1 MRMNEQSSTG
11 QPLVS
16 IITPSYNHASF
27 LEQTIQSVLAQ
38 DYPSIEYIVVD
49 GGSTDGSVEIIKRY
63 EHGIARWVSEA
74 DRGQSHAINKGFRL
88 ARGDIVAWLNSDD
101 LYFPDA
107 VSTAVRR
114 FQQQPNLGLFYGHCV
129 FVGRDGEFVRYF
141 TEVEPYD
148 RSRLCNCSD
157 YIMQPTT
164 FFRRDVLLD
173 VGLLDESLHFTMDW
187 DLWCRLAKSGCGV
200 HYESALIAAT
210 RVYPETKTLAG
221 GRTRLDEIK
230 RIIRRHGTAW
240 WPHAW
245 YGYYACE
252 VRQFLERERFPFFR
266 RLCLGLRLLSLT
278 FGAARNIV
286 YDLRQ
291 GKNLYGLRRY
301 THRLLKGARLT
312 WPLYGEARAIEL
324 SFRADVPLVGTVQLA
339 GAEPV
344 PLKLPGSPKPGLVRV
359 PIPARKSNHV
369 IDLSIIIERP
379 TRPNLP
385 ARLEKVELV

>member
-1 MRMNEQSSTG
+1 MNSQSSAS

-16 IITPSYNHASF
+16 IITPSYNHAPF
-27 LEQTIQSVLAQ
+27 LEQTIRSVLAQ
-38 DYPSIEYIVVD
+38 DYPNIEYIVVD

-63 EHGIARWVSEA
+63 EDGIARWVSEP

-114 FQQQPNLGLFYGHCV
+114 FQERPDLGLLYGHCV
-129 FVGRDGEFVRYF
+129 FVDRDGAFVRYF

-148 RSRLCNCSD
+148 KFRLCNCSD

-200 HYESALIAAT
+200 HYEPKLIAAT
-210 RVYPETKTLAG
+210 RVYPETKTSAG

-230 RIIRRHGTAW
+230 RIVRRHGTAW

-252 VRQFLERERFPFFR
+252 VRQFLERDRFPFFR
-266 RLCLGLRLLSLT
+266 RLCLTLRLLSLT

-286 YDLRQ
+286 YDLRR

-301 THRLLKGARLT
+301 THQLLKRARLA
-312 WPLYGEARAIEL
+312 WPLYGDAREIEI
-324 SFRADVPLVGTVQLA
+324 SFRTDVPLAGTVQLA

-344 PLKLPGSPKPGLVRV
+344 PFRIPGSPRPAAVRV
-359 PIPARKSNHV
+359 PIPKDQSRHV
-369 IDLSIIIERP
+369 IDLAVVVERP
-379 TRPNLP
+379 KRPRVP
-385 ARLEKVELV
+385 AWLDKVQLA